1 MEWKV
6 WVSSKEAMCLT
17 RRLTRREAEF
27 LAEEIRE
34 RSVVLGSE
42 RTVLAERRIEMRSER
57 RGMDSEVQ
65 ERKMWVRRESG
76 QVEGEE

>member
-1 MEWKV
+1 
-6 WVSSKEAMCLT
+6 MCVT
-17 RRLTRREAEF
+17 RRLTRREAEY

-34 RSVVLGSE
+34 EGVVLGWE
-42 RTVLAERRIEMRSER
+42 RTVPAARRIDMRSER
-57 RGMDSEVQ
+57 RGMGSEVQ